1 MIMSRELKIGT
12 FVVTIAVASFFLIN
26 YLRGEDLFNRE
37 IDLTSRFETVDG
49 LVASAP
55 VYIKGYKAGKVSEIT
70 YDTELENFIV
80 TCAVSKEFRIPADSR
95 MTIYSMDIM
104 GSKGVRIDLGKSQT
118 VAEDGSSL
126 SPSFEAGLMD
136 GLAAEI
142 APLMGKVN
150 NILDSLNVTVSGV
163 NRMLSEQNQTNLSG
177 ILAHLDETMS
187 DLNRLASAVGGKSAE
202 IENVIENVAGLSAK
216 LGGIA
221 EQVDTTLS
229 GVNDFVKEIN
239 SADIEGLAAS
249 VKELLENIN
258 DPEGSVGRLMSD
270 DTVYNSVNSLISDID
285 ELIRKMKENPKK
297 YMKISI
303 F

>member
-1 MIMSRELKIGT
+1 MIMSKELKIGI

-70 YDTELENFIV
+70 YDTELENFMV
-80 TCAVSKEFRIPADSR
+80 TCAVSKEFRIPADSK

-104 GSKGVRIDLGKSQT
+104 GSKGVKIDLGTSHT
-118 VAEDGSSL
+118 VAEDGGTL

-163 NRMLSEQNQTNLSG
+163 NRMLSDQNQANISG

-202 IENVIENVAGLSAK
+202 IENVIDNVAGLSAK

-229 GVNDFVKEIN
+229 GVNDFVEGIN
-239 SADIEGLAAS
+239 SADIEGLVSS

-258 DPEGSVGRLMSD
+258 DPEGSVGKFMSD
-270 DTVYNSVNSLISDID
+270 DSVYNSVNSLISDID
-285 ELIRKMKENPKK
+285 ELVKRIQDNPKK
-297 YMKISI
+297 YIRISV

>member
-1 MIMSRELKIGT
+1 M
-12 FVVTIAVASFFLIN
+12 
-26 YLRGEDLFNRE
+26 
-37 IDLTSRFETVDG
+37 DG

-70 YDTELENFIV
+70 YDTELENFMV
-80 TCAVSKEFRIPADSR
+80 TCAVSKEFRIPADSK

-104 GSKGVRIDLGKSQT
+104 GSKGVKIDLGTSHT
-118 VAEDGSSL
+118 VAEDGGTL

-163 NRMLSEQNQTNLSG
+163 NRMLSDQNQANISG

-202 IENVIENVAGLSAK
+202 IENVIDNVAGLSAK

-229 GVNDFVKEIN
+229 GVNDFVEGIN
-239 SADIEGLAAS
+239 SADIEGLVSS

-258 DPEGSVGRLMSD
+258 DPEGSVGKFMSD
-270 DTVYNSVNSLISDID
+270 DSVYNSVNSLISDID
-285 ELIRKMKENPKK
+285 ELVKRIQDNPKK
-297 YMKISI
+297 YIRISV

>member
-1 MIMSRELKIGT
+1 MIMSKELKIGV

-37 IDLTSRFETVDG
+37 IELISRFETVDG

-70 YDTELENFIV
+70 YDSEREDFEV
-80 TCAVSKEFRIPADSR
+80 TCAVSKTFRIPEDSR
-95 MTIYSMDIM
+95 MTIYSVDIM
-104 GSKGVRIDLGKSQT
+104 GSKGVKIDLGTSQT
-118 VAEDGSSL
+118 VAEDGGTL
-126 SPSFEAGLMD
+126 SPAFEAGLMD

-142 APLMGKVN
+142 APLMSKVN
-150 NILDSLNVTVSGV
+150 NMLDSLNVTVSGV
-163 NRMLSEQNQTNLSG
+163 NRVLSEENQSNISG
-177 ILAHLDETMS
+177 ILANLDETMA

-202 IENVIENVAGLSAK
+202 IESVIENVSGLSAK

-229 GVNDFVKEIN
+229 GVNEFVEGIN
-239 SADIEGLAAS
+239 SADVEGLVSS

-270 DTVYNSVNSLISDID
+270 DSVYNSVNSLISDID
-285 ELIRKMKENPKK
+285 ELVKKIQENPKK
-297 YMKISI
+297 YIRISV